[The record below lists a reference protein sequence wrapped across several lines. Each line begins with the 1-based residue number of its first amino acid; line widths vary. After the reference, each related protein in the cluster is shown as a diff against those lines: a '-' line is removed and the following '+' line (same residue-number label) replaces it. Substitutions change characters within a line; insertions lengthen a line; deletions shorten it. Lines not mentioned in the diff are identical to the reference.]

1 MNGIDLLIKEHKYV
15 SRMLI
20 VIRKVCFNL
29 IENNEIDYEDFNK
42 IISFVRNFADG
53 HHHNKEEIF
62 LFNKMV
68 EHLGETGKNVITH
81 GMLVEHDLGRSYIKN
96 LIDALE
102 KYKNGNKEAK
112 LDIIGNAISYTT
124 LLENHIHKEDNVIF
138 SFAKRALNEDILKS
152 IDKECNKYEEEHYDI
167 IKENIDILTY
177 LEKNI
182 FNKKEKIYDN

>member
-1 MNGIDLLIKEHKYV
+1 MNGIDLLINEHKYV

-29 IENNEIDYEDFNK
+29 IDNNEIDYEDFNK

-81 GMLVEHDLGRSYIKN
+81 GMLVEHDLGRSYIGN
-96 LIDALE
+96 LIDALK
-102 KYKNGNKEAK
+102 KYKNGDKEAK
-112 LDIIGNAISYTT
+112 LDIIGNSISYTT

-138 SFAKRALNEDILKS
+138 NFAKRGLSEELIETMN
-152 IDKECNKYEEEHYDI
+152 KECFEYEQTHFDS
-167 IKENIDILTY
+167 IKEHIDNLIY
-177 LEKNI
+177 LE
-182 FNKKEKIYDN
+182 EKYN

>member
-1 MNGIDLLIKEHKYV
+1 MNGIDLLINEHKYV

-29 IENNEIDYEDFNK
+29 IDNNEIDYEDFNK

-81 GMLVEHDLGRSYIKN
+81 GMLVEHDLGRSYIGN
-96 LIDALE
+96 LIDALK
-102 KYKNGNKEAK
+102 KYKNGDKEAK
-112 LDIIGNAISYTT
+112 LDIIGNSISYTT

-138 SFAKRALNEDILKS
+138 NFAKRALSKEILKTV
-152 IDKECNKYEEEHYDI
+152 DKECMEYEENSKDL
-167 IKENIDILTY
+167 IKENLDILTY
-177 LEKNI
+177 LE
-182 FNKKEKIYDN
+182 EKYI

>member
-1 MNGIDLLIKEHKYV
+1 MNGIDLLIEEHKYV

-20 VIRKVCFNL
+20 VNRKACFNFM
-29 IENNEIDYEDFNK
+29 ENNEIDYEDFNK

-68 EHLGETGKNVITH
+68 ENLGETGKNIITH
-81 GMLVEHDLGRSYIKN
+81 GMLVEHDLGRSYIRN

-102 KYKNGNKEAK
+102 KHKNGNKESK
-112 LDIIGNAISYTT
+112 LDIIANAISYAT

-138 SFAKRALNEDILKS
+138 NFARRSLNEDILK
-152 IDKECNKYEEEHYDI
+152 IVDKECLKYEEENYDI
-167 IKENIDILTY
+167 IKENMEILTY
-177 LEKNI
+177 LE
-182 FNKKEKIYDN
+182 EKYI

>member
-1 MNGIDLLIKEHKYV
+1 MNGIDLLINEHKYV

-29 IENNEIDYEDFNK
+29 IDNNEIDYEDFNK

-81 GMLVEHDLGRSYIKN
+81 GMLVEHDLGRSYIGN
-96 LIDALE
+96 LIDALK
-102 KYKNGNKEAK
+102 KYKNGDKEAK
-112 LDIIGNAISYTT
+112 
-124 LLENHIHKEDNVIF
+124 
-138 SFAKRALNEDILKS
+138 
-152 IDKECNKYEEEHYDI
+152 
-167 IKENIDILTY
+167 
-177 LEKNI
+177 
-182 FNKKEKIYDN
+182 

>member
-1 MNGIDLLIKEHKYV
+1 MNGIDLLINEHKYV

-29 IENNEIDYEDFNK
+29 IDNNEIDYEDFNK

-81 GMLVEHDLGRSYIKN
+81 GMLVEHDLGRSYIGN
-96 LIDALE
+96 LIDALK
-102 KYKNGNKEAK
+102 KYKNGDKEAK
-112 LDIIGNAISYTT
+112 LDIIGNSISYTT
-124 LLENHIHKEDNVIF
+124 LLENHIHKEDNIIF
-138 SFAKRALNEDILKS
+138 NFAKRGLSKELLELV
-152 IDKECNKYEEEHYDI
+152 DKECMEYEQNYTDF
-167 IKENIDILTY
+167 IKENMDILNY
-177 LEKNI
+177 LE
-182 FNKKEKIYDN
+182 EKYI

>member
-1 MNGIDLLIKEHKYV
+1 MNGIDLLINEHKYV

-62 LFNKMV
+62 LFNKMID
-68 EHLGETGKNVITH
+68 HLGETGKNVITH
-81 GMLVEHDLGRSYIKN
+81 GMLVEHDLGRSYISN
-96 LIDALE
+96 LIQALE
-102 KYKNGNKEAK
+102 KYKNGNKESK

-138 SFAKRALNEDILKS
+138 NFAKRSLNEDILKS
-152 IDKECNKYEEEHYDI
+152 IDKECLKYEEEYYNI
-167 IKENIDILTY
+167 VKENIDILTY
-177 LEKNI
+177 LE
-182 FNKKEKIYDN
+182 EKYI